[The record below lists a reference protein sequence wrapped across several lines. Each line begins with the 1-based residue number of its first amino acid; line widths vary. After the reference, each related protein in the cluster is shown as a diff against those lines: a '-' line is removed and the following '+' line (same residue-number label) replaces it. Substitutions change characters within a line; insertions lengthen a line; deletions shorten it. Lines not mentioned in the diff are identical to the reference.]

1 MCELWGSVTWNTA
14 QLLYHKVWS
23 VSVEALKEKDDYA
36 RPPPVWPCQWWFI
49 VVSCCAVKTSEYG
62 KRKGWNVFSH
72 HHLFKAWSFSLFLT
86 FSTLWKLNISFKY
99 GVFFLSMF
107 HENQNMI
114 EHHEILFLYFCIWLE
129 LGPKWFII
137 AKRKWFFSNLDVN
150 VAISAIGLGSSY
162 FNDSLMMQ
170 KKKGKPV
177 ETRYVQN
184 NIFLWMWAST
194 SKRRIIVW
202 KLIKPHIKCIISC
215 RSKFRIFY

>member
-99 GVFFLSMF
+99 GVFFYQCSMKIKTWLSTMR
-107 HENQNMI
+107 
-114 EHHEILFLYFCIWLE
+114 YCFCIFVFDLNWVL
-129 LGPKWFII
+129 
-137 AKRKWFFSNLDVN
+137 N
-150 VAISAIGLGSSY
+150 GSLLQKG
-162 FNDSLMMQ
+162 NDSFPTWMLMLQFQPSDLAQVTLM
-170 KKKGKPV
+170 
-177 ETRYVQN
+177 
-184 NIFLWMWAST
+184 IL
-194 SKRRIIVW
+194 
-202 KLIKPHIKCIISC
+202 
-215 RSKFRIFY
+215 